1 MSKIRSYADQDTW
14 ITESSTAANFGLSP
28 IIEIWNKFDYNSNK
42 KELARALVRF
52 SLTDVEEGI
61 KNTKIYPDPRTD
73 GTVSAYIYMFNAPHG
88 DTQASNFDI
97 WAFPLTANWI
107 EGTGLDNDS
116 YSHTGFANAFYADNV
131 NLWTD
136 LNAGTGGEAYLGS
149 DDGNYD
155 SNSASMYFS
164 TGEEDLKLNVTDWFK
179 EYLDGSSGNYGF
191 LLRMSDFQ
199 EAQTDAE
206 ATAAGAPTS
215 VTGVSFFTKKFYGRE
230 TNSRR
235 RPYLQ
240 LEWPGAIKDD
250 RKSVNYSS
258 SANLFFYNYNDG
270 VLEDLD
276 GTGKFPGYVTLSA
289 DGVAIEPSSLTA
301 ARLSKGIYFLDIG
314 TAKNHLDET
323 LTGVNIATSA
333 TDVFTDSW
341 AVTAAGFEITNT
353 FNFNAKS
360 SVGNNSY
367 LNTSNYQVN
376 LMNAKY
382 EYDLGSIV
390 NIRVFIR
397 DKGTILTTLTGSSTA
412 IDSFIA
418 KNSTFEIREK
428 STDMVEVQETDL
440 SYDERGNFFELNTN
454 NLYPD
459 IEYKIVLKLNVRGEK
474 IVYDEPEKWN
484 FFVK

>member
-61 KNTKIYPDPRTD
+61 KNTKRYPDPRTD

-107 EGTGLDNDS
+107 EGTGLDNDN

-179 EYLDGSSGNYGF
+179 EYLDGSSSNYGF

-240 LEWPGAIKDD
+240 LE
-250 RKSVNYSS
+250 
-258 SANLFFYNYNDG
+258 
-270 VLEDLD
+270 
-276 GTGKFPGYVTLSA
+276 
-289 DGVAIEPSSLTA
+289 
-301 ARLSKGIYFLDIG
+301 
-314 TAKNHLDET
+314 
-323 LTGVNIATSA
+323 
-333 TDVFTDSW
+333 
-341 AVTAAGFEITNT
+341 
-353 FNFNAKS
+353 
-360 SVGNNSY
+360 
-367 LNTSNYQVN
+367 
-376 LMNAKY
+376 
-382 EYDLGSIV
+382 
-390 NIRVFIR
+390 
-397 DKGTILTTLTGSSTA
+397 
-412 IDSFIA
+412 
-418 KNSTFEIREK
+418 
-428 STDMVEVQETDL
+428 
-440 SYDERGNFFELNTN
+440 
-454 NLYPD
+454 
-459 IEYKIVLKLNVRGEK
+459 
-474 IVYDEPEKWN
+474 
-484 FFVK
+484 